1 MLTDAQKQ
9 KLIDPLPRDM
19 VKKHPSNGSDYV
31 DGHYIVSRL
40 NEVFGPDGWAD
51 EYGDL
56 VERVGGAR
64 PVYSVPCT
72 LTAGGCVRRNVGV
85 GVAANDKA
93 DAIETAIKAA
103 YTDALKRCAYKLGDS
118 FGLALY
124 EKVTGNQRRSG
135 VGYSTVALAM
145 FEEIDA
151 CSTVDAVNA
160 WVRANASRVAALK
173 EDEPDAVRGEVANRR
188 RSCAELAA
196 PTTDAP
202 SGEHQA
208 ARVEQPRTEQPVTTG
223 AAQTAPTQTAPAR
236 SQHLG
241 TAETRLA
248 VARTVQGI
256 VATLRGAAVPNEER
270 AALWS
275 LALAAAKRINVTEAD
290 LTERLTKAASLNATA
305 AQWSTAAQVLIA
317 LDTCTSATALDA
329 VRKQYAA
336 AVVALP
342 EALQRGVKLSTTERA
357 RELGAPTVAAKLLEE
372 IKSVKRADDL
382 TPIYER
388 LQIAAANSQV
398 SQSEAAAIETAMN
411 ARAEA
416 LAARAA

>member
-1 MLTDAQKQ
+1 MLTEPQKAA
-9 KLIDPLPRDM
+9 LAAPLPRDF
-19 VKKHPSNGSDYV
+19 VKKINGNDYV
-31 DGHYIVSRL
+31 EGYYVVDRL
-40 NEVFGPDGWAD
+40 NEVFGADGWSD
-51 EYGDL
+51 EYGEL
-56 VERVGGAR
+56 AVRASGTR
-64 PVYSVPCT
+64 PVYSVTCA

-85 GVAANDKA
+85 GIAANDKP

-103 YTDALKRCAYKLGDS
+103 YTDALKRCAYKLGNS

-124 EKVTGNQRRSG
+124 EKVTGDQRRRG

-145 FEEIDA
+145 FDEIDA
-151 CSTVDAVNA
+151 CTTVDAVNA
-160 WVRANASRVAALK
+160 WVKANASRVAALK
-173 EDEPDAVRGEVANRR
+173 EDEPDAVKGEVANRR
-188 RSCAELAA
+188 RLCAALVA

-202 SGEHQA
+202 SGEHRA
-208 ARVEQPRTEQPVTTG
+208 APRTEQPLTTG
-223 AAQTAPTQTAPAR
+223 AAQTAAAPAQAAPAW
-236 SQHLG
+236 SLHLG
-241 TAETRLA
+241 AAETRLA

-256 VATLRGAAVPNEER
+256 VATLRGAAVPTEER
-270 AALWS
+270 TALWS

-290 LTERLTKAASLNATA
+290 LTERLTKAASLGATA

-357 RELGAPTVAAKLLEE
+357 RELGAPTVAARLLEE
-372 IKSVKRADDL
+372 IKAVKRADDL
-382 TPIYER
+382 TPIYQR
-388 LQIAAANSQV
+388 LQAAAANSQV

-411 ARAEA
+411 ERADA
-416 LAARAA
+416 LTTRAA